1 MLNHILEFLVYKN
14 FRNKNLSHIPT
25 HSNIPWF
32 RTSCFPVIPSI
43 CSPRQGHHYC
53 QASNALGVL
62 DGRPWRIVM
71 ICTLP
76 LNWEVK
82 KVANVIVI
90 PSGKRLHNYGKSQSL
105 MGKLTISTSYV
116 KLSEGTL
123 KKSLAGIKFHHLP
136 KVYTKIVGQLRETRC
151 SLKNHWEGHLAYL
164 PPNLVFK
171 LRVNWWLG

>member
-1 MLNHILEFLVYKN
+1 MENCDDLYSAAK
-14 FRNKNLSHIPT
+14 
-25 HSNIPWF
+25 
-32 RTSCFPVIPSI
+32 
-43 CSPRQGHHYC
+43 
-53 QASNALGVL
+53 LG
-62 DGRPWRIVM
+62 G
-71 ICTLP
+71 
-76 LNWEVK
+76 K